1 MKRTTLLLVL
11 IGISIQ
17 ITQAQV
23 KEQYR
28 DQDNAETVVVVK
40 EDGADNI
47 DILNSQFD
55 LAEVSM
61 GEEIMIIMKDGKP
74 VMVKSDGTPVN
85 INNDASPAEP
95 ADDVFANAEMPV
107 AETPKRVV
115 KSVDETPAIQE
126 EIAEAA
132 PVVQKV
138 VKPAAKA
145 TTVRSN
151 ASTTR
156 AKSAPGTYP
165 VKTKFKKKKVS
176 RKAYK
181 KRKSFSLFGK
191 KGSSCYRF

>member
-28 DQDNAETVVVVK
+28 DQDNASTVVVVK
-40 EDGADNI
+40 EEGASNI

-55 LAEVSM
+55 LANVSM

-85 INNDASPAEP
+85 VNNDATPTEP
-95 ADDVFANAEMPV
+95 ADDIFANAEMPV
-107 AETPKRVV
+107 AETP
-115 KSVDETPAIQE
+115 EIQE
-126 EIAEAA
+126 EIAQAA

-138 VKPAAKA
+138 AKPAAKA
-145 TTVRSN
+145 TTARSN
-151 ASTTR
+151 TSNAR

-181 KRKSFSLFGK
+181 KRKSFNLFSK
-191 KGSSCYRF
+191 KGSTCFSF

>member
-11 IGISIQ
+11 IAISIQ

-23 KEQYR
+23 KRQYR

-40 EDGADNI
+40 EEGADNI
-47 DILNSQFD
+47 EILNSQFD

-61 GEEIMIIMKDGKP
+61 GEQIMIIMQDGKP
-74 VMVKSDGTPVN
+74 VMVTSDGTPVN
-85 INNDASPAEP
+85 INNDAAPVEPAEE
-95 ADDVFANAEMPV
+95 VFANAEMPV
-107 AETPKRVV
+107 TETPEPVV
-115 KSVDETPAIQE
+115 E
-126 EIAEAA
+126 EVIPEPS

-138 VKPAAKA
+138 AKPAAKA
-145 TTVRSN
+145 TSSNTSN
-151 ASTTR
+151 AR

-181 KRKSFSLFGK
+181 KRKGFSLFGK
-191 KGSSCYRF
+191 KGGSCYSF

>member
-28 DQDNAETVVVVK
+28 DQDNASTVVVVK
-40 EDGADNI
+40 EDGASNI

-55 LAEVSM
+55 LANVSM

-85 INNDASPAEP
+85 VNNDSTPAEP
-95 ADDVFANAEMPV
+95 ADEIFAGAEMPV
-107 AETPKRVV
+107 DNTPEVV
-115 KSVDETPAIQE
+115 EEVEVQQE
-126 EIAEAA
+126 VIKAS
-132 PVVQKV
+132 PVAQKV
-138 VKPAAKA
+138 AEPVAKA
-145 TTVRSN
+145 TTTKANTSK
-151 ASTTR
+151 AR

-181 KRKSFSLFGK
+181 KRKGFSLFGK
-191 KGSSCYRF
+191 KGSSCYSF

>member
-28 DQDNAETVVVVK
+28 DQDNASTVVVVK
-40 EDGADNI
+40 EEGASNI
-47 DILNSQFD
+47 DILNNQFD

-61 GEEIMIIMKDGKP
+61 GEEIMIIMENGKP
-74 VMVKSDGTPVN
+74 VMVTADGTRIN
-85 INNDASPAEP
+85 INEDASPAEP
-95 ADDVFANAEMPV
+95 TEDVFVGAEMPV
-107 AETPKRVV
+107 AKTPEPVV
-115 KSVDETPAIQE
+115 E
-126 EIAEAA
+126 EVVQVQAT

-138 VKPAAKA
+138 AKPAAKA
-145 TTVRSN
+145 TTVSSN
-151 ASTTR
+151 TSRTR
-156 AKSAPGTYP
+156 AKSSPGTYP

-181 KRKSFSLFGK
+181 KRKGFNLFGK